1 MSRRNRDG
9 NNRGNNN
16 GNNQNRQVVAI
27 PDEVKCFA
35 TWDREKYHKQVKG
48 AYSKKEEKKYYWDDK
63 LICLGPTIEFLCKY
77 GNMQNN
83 PKVQEIKDLSYAQFC
98 DRDQKLVKKIIKT
111 IKNGDG
117 DVIENLQYLPILLRE
132 IMTQAIKYKDEL
144 IKEGEEPVPVES
156 LCELAELILKKKI
169 KKFAKKGIPENLAYD
184 ILLVAPEKDALKYN
198 RFSRVKQLFD
208 VLYLHAGNNVA
219 IDVPAVFK
227 AAIDVNDY
235 PMVISYALQERKEKT
250 KNFNDNQMKFFVDVN
265 EWIFDQLEEM
275 DDSDIRRI
283 IENYVRA
290 RSKDAMNGNDS
301 NRRYFL
307 SSLPS
312 EDYPNVVRIINDI
325 KNKNPESEKYL

>member
-1 MSRRNRDG
+1 M
-9 NNRGNNN
+9 
-16 GNNQNRQVVAI
+16 
-27 PDEVKCFA
+27 
-35 TWDREKYHKQVKG
+35 
-48 AYSKKEEKKYYWDDK
+48 
-63 LICLGPTIEFLCKY
+63 
-77 GNMQNN
+77 
-83 PKVQEIKDLSYAQFC
+83 
-98 DRDQKLVKKIIKT
+98 
-111 IKNGDG
+111 
-117 DVIENLQYLPILLRE
+117 
-132 IMTQAIKYKDEL
+132 
-144 IKEGEEPVPVES
+144 
-156 LCELAELILKKKI
+156 KKKI

-184 ILLVAPEKDALKYN
+184 ILLVVPEKDALKYN

-307 SSLPS
+307 SSITS
-312 EDYPNVVRIINDI
+312 ED
-325 KNKNPESEKYL
+325 